1 MVWSAN
7 EWEERF
13 DVEYNNITSNQAP
26 GLNTHEK
33 SVFLTKGQDEILKN
47 YFNPKGNKYQEGF
60 DGNQKRQI
68 DFSAITSVSVMPTA
82 ASPLYNPLFDTRDE
96 SKSVALP
103 SDVWMIVNE
112 RVTVTRNSTSVGLT
126 VKPVTYEEYDRMM
139 CKPFKRPVR
148 YQAWRLINN
157 DVTNRSDLIVGP
169 KDVITE
175 YRVRYIRRPK
185 PIIIGD
191 LDGLTIDGYEW
202 GGAET
207 PNPAVDGEIYG
218 DKPCELD
225 PILYE
230 EILQRAV
237 ELAKVAWTAT
247 GNDNVQQVVQA
258 GQRSE

>member
-1 MVWSAN
+1 MTWSSN

-33 SVFLTKGQDEILKN
+33 SVFLTKGENEVLKN

-68 DFSAITSVSVMPTA
+68 DFSAITSVDTKSSGFA
-82 ASPLYNPLFDTRDE
+82 AALFDTRSN

-103 SDVWMIVNE
+103 SDVWMLVNE
-112 RVTVTRNSTSVGLT
+112 KVEVTRENKPVVLT
-126 VKPVTYEEYDRMM
+126 VKAISYNVYDDLMS
-139 CKPFKRPVR
+139 KPFKRPVK

-157 DVTNRSDLIVGP
+157 DASNKSDLIVGP
-169 KDVITE
+169 SDTITK
-175 YRVRYIRRPK
+175 YIVRYVRRPK

-191 LDGLTIDGYEW
+191 LDGLTIDGYTW
-202 GGAET
+202 GGET
-207 PNPAVDGEIYG
+207 TPASPEAGKIYG
-218 DKPCELD
+218 DNPCELD

-237 ELAKVAWTAT
+237 ELAKTAWTST
-247 GNDNVQQVVQA
+247 GNDNTQAVIQA